1 MPELPEVEVTR
12 RRIAPLLVGR
22 RIAQVRTTR
31 ASYFYLTDP
40 AIVRRGLAGRQVSEL
55 ARAGKYLIAQL
66 DDGKR
71 LLLHLGMTGQLF
83 SSEASS
89 VRLLSAS
96 RRQSLAPEEQQRF
109 APDRHTHLELAFE
122 DGGPGVCFRDVRKFG
137 KVRLLERGQSDPRL
151 DKLGPD
157 ALAIEPEALFEQSRS
172 RKVAVKSFLLDQ
184 SVLAGVGNIYADEAL
199 FRAGVRP
206 TRRAVK
212 LTRRECA
219 ALIDALRHVLQRSIE
234 TGGSSISDYI
244 APDGQDGAYQDER
257 QVYARGG
264 EPCLRCST
272 SIRRIVIGARSTHYC
287 PRCQP

>member
-12 RRIAPLLVGR
+12 RRIAPLLLHR
-22 RIAQVRTTR
+22 RIAQVRTTK

-40 AIVRRGLAGRQVSEL
+40 AIVRRGLSGRQVCAL
-55 ARAGKYLIAQL
+55 TRAGKYLIADL

-96 RRQSLAPEEQQRF
+96 RRQSLAPEAQPGF
-109 APDRHTHLELAFE
+109 APDHHTHFALAF
-122 DGGPGVCFRDVRKFG
+122 DDDGPGVCFRDVRKFG
-137 KVRLLERGQSDPRL
+137 KLRLLERGQSDPRI
-151 DKLGPD
+151 DRLGPD
-157 ALAIEPEALFEQSRS
+157 ALLVEPDALFERS
-172 RKVAVKSFLLDQ
+172 RGRTLAVKALLLDQ

-206 TRRAVK
+206 TRRAGQVR
-212 LTRRECA
+212 RREYVALVA
-219 ALIDALRHVLQRSIE
+219 ALRQVLERSIE
-234 TGGSSISDYI
+234 TGGSSISDYV

-264 EPCLRCST
+264 EPCLRCAT
-272 SIRRIVIGARSTHYC
+272 PIRRIVVGQRSTHYC
-287 PRCQP
+287 PRCQV